1 MIRVFVKKKMLN
13 YVNQIKFFKSHYKNY
28 LMLFMCKIYDY
39 NSQMYSYRKKCIF
52 GTIETKSDV
61 KYTKQKPKQ
70 ICTE

>member
-1 MIRVFVKKKMLN
+1 
-13 YVNQIKFFKSHYKNY
+13 
-28 LMLFMCKIYDY
+28 MLFMCKIYDY